1 MPTTPSSPFVL
12 PMQRSPCVIRSS
24 MYFQTAVHKPH
35 SCTSFCAL
43 NMNATT
49 VFLFAALCVSAVAEV
64 PLWELT
70 PIPPVEVSGEG
81 PPPPESSEGPPLSD
95 QRIVGGNEAE
105 PYKRGYQA
113 ALTSGKGFCGGV
125 VISKLFVLT
134 AAHCIPGNR
143 NEQMNVTVGIHDLKV
158 KEKFTQRIPVAK
170 AFVHPDYY
178 SGRQGPINDI
188 AVLKLEQEIKM
199 TDKVFPLKLPTHP
212 VKADTPVVVT
222 GWGRTMSEDN
232 KRLTTLQEIVT
243 RIMTAQRCKQQVP
256 FAGESIFCTHATN
269 VSPCNGDSGGPAMH
283 EGYLVGLV
291 SFGARGCT
299 TNIPQGF
306 TSVYYHLK
314 WIERAMHPNYTDL
327 NGCGILDLSLVLI
340 VLAQLFLYRI

>member
-1 MPTTPSSPFVL
+1 MPTPPSPFVL

-43 NMNATT
+43 NMSATT

-70 PIPPVEVSGEG
+70 PIPPVEVPAEG
-81 PPPPESSEGPPLSD
+81 PALSN
-95 QRIVGGNEAE
+95 QRIVGGYEAE

-113 ALTSGKGFCGGV
+113 ALTSGKYFCGGV

-134 AAHCIPGNR
+134 AAHCISGNK
-143 NEQMNVTVGIHDLKV
+143 NEQMNVTVGIHNLKV

-178 SGRQGPINDI
+178 SGRHGPTNDI

-222 GWGRTMSEDN
+222 GWGRTR
-232 KRLTTLQEIVT
+232 RLRGSSDAR
-243 RIMTAQRCKQQVP
+243 RISR
-256 FAGESIFCTHATN
+256 
-269 VSPCNGDSGGPAMH
+269 GPRFLRW
-283 EGYLVGLV
+283 EGL
-291 SFGARGCT
+291 
-299 TNIPQGF
+299 
-306 TSVYYHLK
+306 YHK
-314 WIERAMHPNYTDL
+314 HP
-327 NGCGILDLSLVLI
+327 S
-340 VLAQLFLYRI
+340 RIY

>member
-1 MPTTPSSPFVL
+1 MS
-12 PMQRSPCVIRSS
+12 
-24 MYFQTAVHKPH
+24 
-35 SCTSFCAL
+35 
-43 NMNATT
+43 ATT

-113 ALTSGKGFCGGV
+113 ALTSGKYFCGGV

-134 AAHCIPGNR
+134 AAHCISGNK
-143 NEQMNVTVGIHDLKV
+143 NEQMNVTVGIHNLKV

-178 SGRQGPINDI
+178 SGRHGPTNDI

-199 TDKVFPLKLPTHP
+199 TALRPTLLNIVQQFNLDVGSAKITLPDQPINEDPSSLTEDQEVSRQIGLAARVSRQEYLEMSVP
-212 VKADTPVVVT
+212 VQKDQA
-222 GWGRTMSEDN
+222 
-232 KRLTTLQEIVT
+232 
-243 RIMTAQRCKQQVP
+243 
-256 FAGESIFCTHATN
+256 
-269 VSPCNGDSGGPAMH
+269 
-283 EGYLVGLV
+283 
-291 SFGARGCT
+291 
-299 TNIPQGF
+299 
-306 TSVYYHLK
+306 
-314 WIERAMHPNYTDL
+314 TDL
-327 NGCGILDLSLVLI
+327 QSPDHTRFAIRMILLTRLSL
-340 VLAQLFLYRI
+340 